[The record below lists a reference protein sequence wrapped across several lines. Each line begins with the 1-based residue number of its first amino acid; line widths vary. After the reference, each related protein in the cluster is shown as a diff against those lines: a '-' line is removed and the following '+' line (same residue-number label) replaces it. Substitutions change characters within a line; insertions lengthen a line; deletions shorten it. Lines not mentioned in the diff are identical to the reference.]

1 MNKSRIGVFV
11 CHCGL
16 NIAATVDVA
25 RVVEA
30 VRDDPGVAYA
40 AEYKYMCS
48 DPGQNMI
55 KDAVREHNLDG
66 VVVAAC
72 SPAMHQVTFRKTVA
86 GVGMNPYRM
95 ESANIREQVSWVHQD
110 DPERATLKAIETVRT
125 IVEKV
130 RRNEPL
136 EPIAIPVNRRAL
148 VIGGGV
154 AGLTAALD
162 IADAGYPVILVER
175 ADALGGKMRQLS
187 GTYLNFDAA
196 PDMLAKRVARVQQH
210 PHIQVLTSAEV
221 MALEGYVGNF
231 TVRVSCRGTARRAQG
246 EPADRSDT
254 PLPPLTPKSLS
265 HRGRGDLKSP
275 LRVRSPSP
283 LSGRGGQ
290 GDEGEESFTFD
301 VGAVVVATGWDSYP
315 MAALAE
321 YGAGEI
327 PDVIDYLAFERM
339 LAPGEAI
346 RRPSDGRT
354 PREVVFVQCAG
365 SRDPAN
371 GVPYCSKVCCMVVP
385 KQAMLLA
392 ERVPGAQAY
401 VFYTDIRSAGKNY
414 DEYVQ
419 RAMSERH
426 VLYLRGKV
434 SRLFREGDRVMVW
447 GEDTLSGQAVEI
459 AADLVV
465 LATPLLAAEG
475 ARELAQRLR
484 ISTDAHGFYNEA
496 HPKLR
501 PVETLTAGV
510 FVAGAGQGPKDIPET
525 VAEASGAA
533 AKALQLFAQ
542 DHITQEPTV
551 AVVDA
556 DLCAACGA
564 CVEACPY
571 GARSIHP
578 VWHVATVQAAL
589 CQGCGAC
596 VAACPNKACSVRNWT
611 PEQILGMAD
620 LYV

>member
-1 MNKSRIGVFV
+1 MNTKGRIGVFV

-25 RVVEA
+25 HVVEA

-48 DPGQNMI
+48 DPGQNLI

-72 SPAMHQVTFRKTVA
+72 SPAMHQATFRKTVA

-95 ESANIREQVSWVHQD
+95 ESANIREQVSWVHEG

-175 ADALGGKMRQLS
+175 ADALGGKMRLLS

-231 TVRVSCRGTARRAQG
+231 TVRVSLPHP
-246 EPADRSDT
+246 PA
-254 PLPPLTPKSLS
+254 
-265 HRGRGDLKSP
+265 
-275 LRVRSPSP
+275 PSP
-283 LSGRGGQ
+283 IEGEGEAAHADGGAPTEGGE
-290 GDEGEESFTFD
+290 GDEAFTFD

-315 MAALAE
+315 LAALAE

-339 LAPGEAI
+339 LAPGQAI

-578 VWHVATVQAAL
+578 VWNVATVQAAL

-611 PEQILGMAD
+611 PEQVLSMAD